1 LKKLRFYLRS
11 MGGALMGIFFW
22 TLAVQSQDTLEQQG
36 RIKALVD
43 ELRCPTCQGLSVKDS
58 EAGFSVSI
66 RNKAEE
72 MVRQGY
78 SDDEIRGFFVKRY
91 GEWILRAPPKEG
103 FNLILWALPGAA
115 ILFGLWMVFM
125 KSRRWV
131 EIEGKEGKQELSRTL
146 SEEEENL
153 VRQDLERFRQS

>member
-1 LKKLRFYLRS
+1 MKKLRLYLIS
-11 MGGALMGIFFW
+11 LGVALMGICCW
-22 TLAVQSQDTLEQQG
+22 TLAVQSQDKLEQQG

-103 FNLILWALPGAA
+103 FNLILWTLPGAA
-115 ILFGLWMVFM
+115 ILFGLLMVFT

-131 EIEGKEGKQELSRTL
+131 EIERKEVKQELSRTL

-153 VRQDLERFRQS
+153 ARQDLERFRQS

>member
-1 LKKLRFYLRS
+1 
-11 MGGALMGIFFW
+11 MGIFFW
-22 TLAVQSQDTLEQQG
+22 TLGVQSQDTLEQKG

-115 ILFGLWMVFM
+115 ILFGLWMVFT

-131 EIEGKEGKQELSRTL
+131 EIEGKEVKQELSRTL

>member
-1 LKKLRFYLRS
+1 
-11 MGGALMGIFFW
+11 MGVFFW
-22 TLAVQSQDTLEQQG
+22 TLTVQSQDTLEQQG

-115 ILFGLWMVFM
+115 ILFGLWMVFT

-131 EIEGKEGKQELSRTL
+131 EIEGKEVKQELSRTL

>member
-1 LKKLRFYLRS
+1 
-11 MGGALMGIFFW
+11 
-22 TLAVQSQDTLEQQG
+22 VQSQDTLEQQG

-115 ILFGLWMVFM
+115 ILFGLWMVFT

-131 EIEGKEGKQELSRTL
+131 EIEGKEVKQELSRTL

>member
-1 LKKLRFYLRS
+1 
-11 MGGALMGIFFW
+11 MGVFFW
-22 TLAVQSQDTLEQQG
+22 TLTVQSQDTLEQQG

-115 ILFGLWMVFM
+115 ILFGLWMVFT

-131 EIEGKEGKQELSRTL
+131 EIEGKEVKQELSRTL
-146 SEEEENL
+146 SEEEKNL

>member
-1 LKKLRFYLRS
+1 
-11 MGGALMGIFFW
+11 MGIYFW
-22 TLAVQSQDTLEQQG
+22 TLAVQSQDTLEQQR

-58 EAGFSVSI
+58 KAGFSVSI

-115 ILFGLWMVFM
+115 ILFGLWMVFT

-131 EIEGKEGKQELSRTL
+131 EIERKEGKQELSRTL